1 MTGKGMRGLAQ
12 KAANTLN
19 RAREWMMDYAY
30 LVTLGAVIA
39 IIAASALYT
48 RHVQKDAGDSGIQAA
63 ADAPEI
69 REASESTPSPLE
81 SASPLPTLAPITPLR
96 VTSVSG
102 AGSVWPVSGEILREF
117 DASTPVFWEALG
129 CWQVHAG
136 LDIAGE
142 ADEEVRC
149 ARDGVVRQAV
159 RDELWG
165 WRVQVEQTD
174 GRLAEYAGLALCEVD
189 AGQSV
194 TRGQSLGTLM
204 EHIPCEAELGPHLH
218 MTLML
223 DGRAVDPL
231 SIMPE

>member
-1 MTGKGMRGLAQ
+1 MRGLAQ

-48 RHVQKDAGDSGIQAA
+48 RHVQKDAGASGIQAA

-69 REASESTPSPLE
+69 REASDSTPSPLDG
-81 SASPLPTLAPITPLR
+81 ATPLD
-96 VTSVSG
+96 TGAPTVSG

-223 DGRAVDPL
+223 DGRAIDPL